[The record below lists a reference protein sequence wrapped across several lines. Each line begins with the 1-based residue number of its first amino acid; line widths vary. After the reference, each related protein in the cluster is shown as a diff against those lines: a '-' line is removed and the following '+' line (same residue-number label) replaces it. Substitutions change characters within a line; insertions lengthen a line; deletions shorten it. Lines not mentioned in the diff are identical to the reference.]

1 MLGGYGGENV
11 QQTVV
16 YMGPRLKGKR
26 QAEKGCLGARSIL
39 IVIETMGMDE
49 INHR

>member
-1 MLGGYGGENV
+1 MVGVIQFEYIEIDVLGGYGGENV

-26 QAEKGCLGARSIL
+26 QLKRDVWEPE
-39 IVIETMGMDE
+39 VY
-49 INHR
+49 

>member
-1 MLGGYGGENV
+1 MLAGYGGENV

-16 YMGPRLKGKR
+16 YMGPEGKR
-26 QAEKGCLGARSIL
+26 QAEEGCLGVRSIL
-39 IVIETMGMDE
+39 IVIETMGVDE